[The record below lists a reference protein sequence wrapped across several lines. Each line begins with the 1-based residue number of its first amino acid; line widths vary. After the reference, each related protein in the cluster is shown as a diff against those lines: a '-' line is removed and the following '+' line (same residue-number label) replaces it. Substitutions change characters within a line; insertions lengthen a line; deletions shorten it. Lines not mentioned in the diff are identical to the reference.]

1 MNVEHTVKY
10 CLCLPYPSLEN
21 YARIN
26 YKIVYDYISKT
37 QNKDSASSVVN
48 GCIFTC
54 VAVDGKLSNA
64 ETDFICNIISGYNKN
79 EVFEIASEFYNK
91 EAQDIVKKLINYL
104 PNDVKEAYVK
114 MCIAVLAVDKKISSI
129 ENTFLK
135 NFI

>member
-1 MNVEHTVKY
+1 MNVEHTIKY
-10 CLCLPYPSLEN
+10 CISLPYPSLEN

-26 YKIVYDYISKT
+26 YKIVYDYLSKT
-37 QNKDSASSVVN
+37 QNNDTALKVVN
-48 GCIFTC
+48 GSIFTC

-64 ETDFICNIISGYNKN
+64 ETDFICNIMSGYNKN

>member
-26 YKIVYDYISKT
+26 YKIVYDYLSKT
-37 QNKDSASSVVN
+37 QNKDTALKVVN

-114 MCIAVLAVDKKISSI
+114 MCIAVLAVDKNVSNI
-129 ENTFLK
+129 EKSFLYS
-135 NFI
+135 FV

>member
-26 YKIVYDYISKT
+26 YKIVYDYLSKT
-37 QNKDSASSVVN
+37 QKKDSALTLVN
-48 GCIFTC
+48 GCLFTC

-64 ETDFICNIISGYNKN
+64 ETDFICNIMSGYNKN

>member
-64 ETDFICNIISGYNKN
+64 EQEFICNIMRGYNEN
-79 EVFEIASEFYNK
+79 EVFEVVSEFYNE
-91 EAQDIVKKLINYL
+91 EAEDIVKKLINYL

-114 MCIAVLAVDKKISSI
+114 MCIAVLAVDKNVSNI
-129 ENTFLK
+129 EKSFLYS
-135 NFI
+135 FV

>member
-48 GCIFTC
+48 GCNFTC

-64 ETDFICNIISGYNKN
+64 ETDFICNIMSGYNKN

-114 MCIAVLAVDKKISSI
+114 MCIAVLAVDKNVSNI
-129 ENTFLK
+129 EKSFLYS
-135 NFI
+135 FV

>member
-1 MNVEHTVKY
+1 MNVEHTIKY

-21 YARIN
+21 YAHIN

-64 ETDFICNIISGYNKN
+64 ETDFICNIMSGYNKN

-114 MCIAVLAVDKKISSI
+114 MCIAVLAVDKKISSL

>member
-26 YKIVYDYISKT
+26 YKIVYDYLSKT
-37 QNKDSASSVVN
+37 QNKDTALKVVN

-64 ETDFICNIISGYNKN
+64 EQEFICNIMSGYNKN

-114 MCIAVLAVDKKISSI
+114 MCIAVLAVDKKISSL

>member
-26 YKIVYDYISKT
+26 YKTVYDYLSKT
-37 QNKDSASSVVN
+37 QNNDTALKVVN

-64 ETDFICNIISGYNKN
+64 ETDFICNIMRGYNEN

-114 MCIAVLAVDKKISSI
+114 MCIAVLAVDKNVSNI
-129 ENTFLK
+129 EKSFLYS
-135 NFI
+135 FV

>member
-26 YKIVYDYISKT
+26 YKTVYDYLSKT
-37 QNKDSASSVVN
+37 QNNDTALKVVN
-48 GCIFTC
+48 GSIFTC

-64 ETDFICNIISGYNKN
+64 ETDFICNIMSGYNKN

-114 MCIAVLAVDKKISSI
+114 MCIAVLAVDKKISSL

>member
-26 YKIVYDYISKT
+26 YKTVYDYLSKT
-37 QNKDSASSVVN
+37 QNKDTALKVVN

-64 ETDFICNIISGYNKN
+64 ETDIICNIMSGYNKN

-114 MCIAVLAVDKKISSI
+114 MCIAVLAVDKNVSNI
-129 ENTFLK
+129 EKSFLYS
-135 NFI
+135 FV

>member
-1 MNVEHTVKY
+1 MNVEHTIKY
-10 CLCLPYPSLEN
+10 CISLPYPSLEN

-26 YKIVYDYISKT
+26 YKIVYDYLSKT

-64 ETDFICNIISGYNKN
+64 ETDFICNIMSGYNKN

>member
-26 YKIVYDYISKT
+26 YKTVYDYLSKT
-37 QNKDSASSVVN
+37 QNKDTALKVVN

-64 ETDFICNIISGYNKN
+64 EQEFISNIMRGYNEN

-114 MCIAVLAVDKKISSI
+114 MCIAVLAVDKNVSNI
-129 ENTFLK
+129 EKSFLYS
-135 NFI
+135 FV

>member
-1 MNVEHTVKY
+1 MNVEHTIKY

-26 YKIVYDYISKT
+26 YKTVYDYLSKT
-37 QNKDSASSVVN
+37 QNKDSALTLVN
-48 GCIFTC
+48 GCLFTC

-114 MCIAVLAVDKKISSI
+114 MCIAVLAVDKNVSKLFTS
-129 ENTFLK
+129 F
-135 NFI
+135 